1 MAGEIRVAG
10 WVSEVRD
17 LGKLRFIVLRGERKV
32 QITMK
37 RGEVSDDLFSA
48 TEDLPQESV
57 IEVIGFET
65 DRKIARS
72 ADLEVIP
79 KEIRVIS
86 RAEKKLPLDPNWKVQ
101 ALFPTRMKYR
111 PLDLRRP
118 EVQAVFKIEASFI
131 KGAMDWLDENGFLMV
146 FTPSIIGAASESGA
160 EVFEVKYFDKKA
172 YLRQDPQLHRQLTIL
187 GGFTKIYDIGPN
199 WRADPSHT
207 TRHMSEFRSIAV
219 EMAFISDEEDTM
231 RVEEQVIVAGMRRV
245 QEERQKELELLG
257 VQLEIPKTPFPEI
270 RFPQVYEVLED
281 MGKRIEY
288 GGDYDTES
296 EELLWR
302 YAKEKYNSDF
312 IFVNRFPFAVKP
324 FYVMKADDTWARSVD
339 LIYKGEEVSSGGQR
353 EHRYDVLMRQ
363 IEEKKL
369 DKQSLEWFTSFFRYG
384 APPHGGF
391 ALGLERFIY
400 KMLSLQNIREAALFP
415 RDIERVLP

>member
-37 RGEVSDDLFSA
+37 RGEVPDELFSE

-57 IEVIGFET
+57 IEVIGVEAE
-65 DRKIARS
+65 RKVARS
-72 ADLEVIP
+72 ADVEVIP
-79 KEIRVIS
+79 RKIRVIS

-131 KGAMDWLDENGFLMV
+131 RGMMDWLDENGFLMV

-172 YLRQDPQLHRQLTIL
+172 YLRQDPQLHRQLTII
-187 GGFTKIYDIGPN
+187 GGFTRIYDIGPN

-219 EMAFISDEEDTM
+219 EMAFILDEEDTM
-231 RVEEQVIVAGMRRV
+231 RVEEQIIVSGIKRV
-245 QEERQKELELLG
+245 LEERQKELDLLG
-257 VQLEIPKTPFPEI
+257 LQLEVPKTPFPEI
-270 RFPQVYEVLED
+270 RFPQVYDVLEE
-281 MGKRIEY
+281 MGKRIER
-288 GGDYDTES
+288 GKDYDTES

-302 YAKEKYNSDF
+302 YAREKYNSDF

-339 LIYKGEEVSSGGQR
+339 LIYRGEEVSSGGQR
-353 EHRYDVLMRQ
+353 EHRYEVLLRQ
-363 IEEKKL
+363 IEEKGL
-369 DKQSLEWFTSFFRYG
+369 DRRSLEWFTSFFRYG

-391 ALGLERFIY
+391 ALGIERFIY
-400 KMLSLQNIREAALFP
+400 RMLNLQNIREAALFP
-415 RDIERVLP
+415 RDAERILP